1 MSSLGSNIFP
11 VDAVTVL
18 AWALEI
24 VSAKVSKLQKGVT
37 VDQRKKKLC
46 FWENRKNKGK
56 KKKEKPCPVCT
67 VVRAPARAP

>member
-37 VDQRKKKLC
+37 VDQRKKK
-46 FWENRKNKGK
+46 NYVSGKIGKTKARRKRKS
-56 KKKEKPCPVCT
+56 PVQC
-67 VVRAPARAP
+67 AL